1 MNIKKQE
8 VKTFIER
15 AYCNDCGVELEM
27 QPFVIDTYPP
37 IYTYKCPKCGKI
49 IESRET
55 FPRTVHEPVID
66 ERNVDNGIYTP
77 ECPINHM
84 VDFPDEL
91 KYTDNSDSNVVR
103 LGDVTV
109 SKDVI
114 LNDNTIKC

>member
-1 MNIKKQE
+1 MQIKKQE

-66 ERNVDNGIYTP
+66 ERNVDNSICTQ

-91 KYTDNSDSNVVR
+91 KYTDDSDSNVAR

-109 SKDVI
+109 SKDTI